1 MISEMAA
8 VEIIGP
14 VEVFHDAVEAIQEAG
29 ALHIVETPLAE
40 AGRAELLEKFQ
51 LTEEQEK
58 ERETCAVIA
67 ELLDE
72 MVADIPIAHVRA
84 VSGPSPASARGY
96 ELLRPLSM
104 EALSARSR
112 TLAARVRSFTR
123 RDRNITADI
132 DSLSA
137 FEAVL
142 AGFAPL
148 VETREL
154 PRDFE
159 MVGVVFERRNKLAR
173 DALNREIERITS
185 GTYRFL
191 EQPLDGGRLAVLIGF
206 PRRSSQRVRAFVAN
220 AGIGNMVFPPHLRDK
235 PFEEAYAALQ
245 EEKAGLEAERRLLR
259 DRMEAFFGQNAL
271 EMIGLH
277 HVCHDQLARF
287 DALPKFSRTRHAFI
301 IQGWVPR
308 ASLEKLGTDLSRLP
322 GGASSS
328 GSRLGTDNPIILR
341 EVRART
347 LGEPPVRLENAQPVR
362 SFEPLLSLLPLP
374 RYGSMDPTMFLAT
387 FFPPIFGLM
396 LADAGYGAILL
407 GAAAV
412 MLLKGRARSLLRSL
426 ALIAGS
432 CGFFT
437 VIFGLVFGELFG
449 ELGRS
454 FGLHPLWQ
462 ERFSLAAGHSASTLL
477 GYLLIALA
485 VGTLQILFGLVLGVI
500 NARRTRDRNMALGNL
515 SRIAGIAVLFFF
527 VGRLARVLPPI
538 FTSFGLIALLLF
550 LVLMILQ
557 TIRHPAHGFLLP
569 LEILSVMGNI
579 LSYARI
585 MAIGMASVVLS
596 LLAAMLGGMMG
607 SVVLAVLVVV
617 LVNALNLALGII
629 DPTIQGLR
637 LHYVEFFS
645 KFYLGG
651 GRPFAPFKKLGGVI
665 P

>member
-1 MISEMAA
+1 
-8 VEIIGP
+8 
-14 VEVFHDAVEAIQEAG
+14 
-29 ALHIVETPLAE
+29 
-40 AGRAELLEKFQ
+40 
-51 LTEEQEK
+51 
-58 ERETCAVIA
+58 
-67 ELLDE
+67 
-72 MVADIPIAHVRA
+72 
-84 VSGPSPASARGY
+84 
-96 ELLRPLSM
+96 M

-123 RDRNITADI
+123 RERNITADI
-132 DSLSA
+132 DALA
-137 FEAVL
+137 AYEAVL

-185 GTYRFL
+185 GTYKFL

-206 PRRSSQRVRAFVAN
+206 PRRSADRVRAFVAS

-245 EEKAGLEAERRLLR
+245 EEMSGLEGERRRLR
-259 DRMEAFFGQNAL
+259 NQMEVFFGENAA

-277 HVCHDQLARF
+277 HICHDHLARY
-287 DALPKFSRTRHAFI
+287 DALPKFARTRHAFI
-301 IQGWVPR
+301 IQGWLPR
-308 ASLEKLGTDLSRLP
+308 DRMEKLGADLSRLP
-322 GGASSS
+322 GGASGASP
-328 GSRLGTDNPIILR
+328 GAAGPLGTGGPVVLR
-341 EVRART
+341 EVPALT
-347 LGEPPVRLENAQPVR
+347 LGVPPVRLENAQPVR

-412 MLLKGRARSLLRSL
+412 LFFTGRARTLLRSL
-426 ALIAGS
+426 ALIVGS

-437 VIFGLVFGELFG
+437 VVFGFVFGELFG
-449 ELGRS
+449 EFGRA

-462 ERFSLAAGHSASTLL
+462 ERFSLVAGHAAPTLL

-485 VGTLQILFGLVLGVI
+485 VGTVQILFGLVLGVV

-515 SRIAGIAVLFFF
+515 ARIAGLAVLFFF

-538 FTSFGLIALLLF
+538 FTSFGLIALLVF

-557 TIRHPAHGFLLP
+557 TIRHPAHGILLP
-569 LEILSVMGNI
+569 LEILSAMGNI

-596 LLAAMLGGMMG
+596 LLASMLGGMMG
-607 SVVLAVLVVV
+607 NVVLAVLVVV

-651 GRPFAPFKKLGGVI
+651 GRPFAPFKKLGGML

>member
-1 MISEMAA
+1 
-8 VEIIGP
+8 
-14 VEVFHDAVEAIQEAG
+14 
-29 ALHIVETPLAE
+29 
-40 AGRAELLEKFQ
+40 
-51 LTEEQEK
+51 
-58 ERETCAVIA
+58 
-67 ELLDE
+67 
-72 MVADIPIAHVRA
+72 
-84 VSGPSPASARGY
+84 
-96 ELLRPLSM
+96 
-104 EALSARSR
+104 
-112 TLAARVRSFTR
+112 
-123 RDRNITADI
+123 
-132 DSLSA
+132 
-137 FEAVL
+137 
-142 AGFAPL
+142 

-159 MVGVVFERRNKLAR
+159 MIGVVFEKRNKLAR

-185 GTYRFL
+185 GTYKFL

-206 PRRSSQRVRAFVAN
+206 PRRTAERVRSFVSS
-220 AGIGNMVFPPHLRDK
+220 AGIGSMVFPPHLRDK

-245 EEKAGLEAERRLLR
+245 EEKAGLEGERRRLR
-259 DRMEAFFGQNAL
+259 GQMEGFFGENAA

-277 HVCHDQLARF
+277 HLCHDHLARY
-287 DALPKFSRTRHAFI
+287 DALPKFARTRHAFI
-301 IQGWVPR
+301 VQGWLPR
-308 ASLEKLGTDLSRLP
+308 DRMEKLGADLARLP
-322 GGASSS
+322 GGS
-328 GSRLGTDNPIILR
+328 GEAVVGGAAPSPVVLR
-341 EVRART
+341 EVPGRT
-347 LGEPPVRLENAQPVR
+347 LGVPPVRLENVQPVR

-374 RYGSMDPTMFLAT
+374 RYGSLDPTMFLAT

-412 MLLKGRARSLLRSL
+412 LFFTGRARSLLRSL
-426 ALIAGS
+426 ALIVGS
-432 CGFFT
+432 CGLFT
-437 VIFGLVFGELFG
+437 VVFGFVFGELFG

-454 FGLHPLWQ
+454 LGLHPLWQ
-462 ERFSLAAGHSASTLL
+462 ERFSLAAGRATPTLL

-485 VGTLQILFGLVLGVI
+485 VGTVQILFGLVLGVV

-515 SRIAGIAVLFFF
+515 ARIAGLAVLFFF

-538 FTSFGLIALLLF
+538 FTSFGVIALLVF

-557 TIRHPAHGFLLP
+557 TIRHPAHGILLP
-569 LEILSVMGNI
+569 LEILSAMGNI

-596 LLAAMLGGMMG
+596 LLASMLGGMMG
-607 SVVLAVLVVV
+607 SIVLTVLVVV

-651 GRPFAPFKKLGGVI
+651 GRPFAPFKKLGGVLQ
-665 P
+665 